1 MKSILIVAGRYC
13 FRNLA
18 LDFHAQVIGHEK
30 ILGAGSGRVTKGQ
43 NSGKYGHRGVGEQS
57 VYTVLANRQ
66 LGVVKVLDVDRQ
78 AIGEGRE
85 ARRQFAFGPHHD
97 GAAIG
102 KTEAGSILAK
112 QLSVLGSGAGQG
124 QP

>member
-1 MKSILIVAGRYC
+1 M
-13 FRNLA
+13 
-18 LDFHAQVIGHEK
+18 IGDEK
-30 ILGAGSGRVTKGQ
+30 ILGARGSGIAKSQ
-43 NSGKYGHRGVGEQS
+43 SSGKHGYRRMCKQP
-57 VYTVLANRQ
+57 VYAVLADRQ
-66 LGVVKVLDVDRQ
+66 LGVVEVLDVDRQ

-97 GAAIG
+97 GAAIW
-102 KTEAGSILAK
+102 KAEAGSILAK